1 MFELNN
7 CIKEMDIVV
16 QSFKVEISNIR
27 TDRVSPDSLNG
38 IVIDSY
44 GSKMKLNQISNIT
57 NIDNKSLNISV
68 WDLSLT
74 QIVEKSLLDS
84 NLGATPQS
92 NGSNIILSFPDLTSE
107 RRIELVKII
116 SDISEK
122 YKVSM
127 RNVRRKFIDDIKSL
141 EKNKSIPQDDS
152 KKFQDEVQKITD
164 SHVKI
169 IELDFKEK
177 EKDLLKI

>member
-1 MFELNN
+1 MFDLLTCNHD
-7 CIKEMDIVV
+7 MDTVV
-16 QSFKVEISNIR
+16 KAFKTEISNIR
-27 TDRVSPDSLNG
+27 TDRVSPDALNG
-38 IVIDSY
+38 IVVDSY

-68 WDLSLT
+68 WDAGLIQT
-74 QIVEKSLLDS
+74 VEKSLIDS

-92 NGSNIILSFPDLTSE
+92 NGPNIILSFPDLTTE
-107 RRIELVKII
+107 RRKELVKII

-122 YKVSM
+122 YKVSI
-127 RNVRRKFIDDIKSL
+127 RNVRRKYIDDIKNN
-141 EKNKSIPQDDS
+141 EKDKNISQDDS
-152 KKFQDEVQKITD
+152 KKFQDDVQKTTD
-164 SHVKI
+164 GHIKL

>member
-1 MFELNN
+1 MIDLNN
-7 CIKEMDIVV
+7 CIHEMDGVTK
-16 QSFKVEISNIR
+16 SFKTEIANIR

-44 GSKMKLNQISNIT
+44 GSKMKLNQIANIT

-68 WDLSLT
+68 WDAGLI
-74 QIVEKSLLDS
+74 QVVEKSLIDS

-107 RRIELVKII
+107 RRKELVKII

-122 YKVSM
+122 YRVSI
-127 RNVRRKFIDDIKSL
+127 RNVRRKYIDEVKISEKEKNTSQDESKKLQEEIQTITDNHIKS
-141 EKNKSIPQDDS
+141 IDY
-152 KKFQDEVQKITD
+152 
-164 SHVKI
+164 
-169 IELDFKEK
+169 DFKEK